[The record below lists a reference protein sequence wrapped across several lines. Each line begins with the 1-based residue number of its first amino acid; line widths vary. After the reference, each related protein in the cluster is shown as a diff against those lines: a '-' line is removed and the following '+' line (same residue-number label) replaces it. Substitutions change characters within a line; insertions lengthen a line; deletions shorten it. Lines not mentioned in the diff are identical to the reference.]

1 MIKHLYYTHYHLVCL
16 LQTLSCNAACYTITV
31 FTFSA
36 SLSLALLIFHF
47 VFLYSHNS
55 LSSINPKN
63 GIVAVKPFILS
74 CSKAI
79 TRSLSSS
86 LSLAFITFILFCSTA
101 IACTLC
107 SCPQDWAEYD
117 GECLFFGHDRRDFIG
132 AEV

>member
-1 MIKHLYYTHYHLVCL
+1 MHLLDNINCKESMIKHLYYTHYHLVCL

-36 SLSLALLIFHF
+36 SLSLALLIFQF

-74 CSKAI
+74 CSKDI

-86 LSLAFITFILFCSTA
+86 LSLAFYNLHLVLLHSHRLHTLFLSTG
-101 IACTLC
+101 L
-107 SCPQDWAEYD
+107 
-117 GECLFFGHDRRDFIG
+117 GR
-132 AEV
+132 V